1 MSFVTKRV
9 LCLYS
14 LSILVSVCNTERPS
28 FQLEIQI
35 EIVQQIKLKMFNIQ
49 TSEIEQF
56 FFIKLIEA
64 KGGVKEGI
72 CTIMEMTVI
81 LHGHFEL
88 VLKFCDK
95 LKHELSLAAHFT
107 VDADHQIELAELQ
120 TKCLTALPNTVDMLR
135 KCVEQ
140 AINDGFGIAVDYKL
154 LYRAVAQLMVKVYL
168 VLRVLETSIGPF
180 EDDVRNVEA
189 VLNKIEYWEDWLVR
203 RMKENA
209 PDKWDEVL
217 DYTMTL
223 DLNDDLQLFEI

>member
-1 MSFVTKRV
+1 
-9 LCLYS
+9 
-14 LSILVSVCNTERPS
+14 
-28 FQLEIQI
+28 
-35 EIVQQIKLKMFNIQ
+35 
-49 TSEIEQF
+49 
-56 FFIKLIEA
+56 
-64 KGGVKEGI
+64 
-72 CTIMEMTVI
+72 
-81 LHGHFEL
+81 
-88 VLKFCDK
+88 
-95 LKHELSLAAHFT
+95 
-107 VDADHQIELAELQ
+107 
-120 TKCLTALPNTVDMLR
+120 MLR

-189 VLNKIEYWEDWLVR
+189 MLNKIEYWEDWLVC

-209 PDKWDEVL
+209 PEKWDEAL